1 MAVDSSITY
10 FLHKKNIIKEV
21 NNTRKELVMVRWLIY
36 INVVAGLSMANRKEL
51 TADELRQLADKIR
64 FVAKTFGSVA
74 DEMDNRKLQ
83 SLSIKGIDTLQ
94 KVLIPRL
101 NGSLAS
107 AMRAI
112 AEADASDESTAL

>member
-1 MAVDSSITY
+1 
-10 FLHKKNIIKEV
+10 
-21 NNTRKELVMVRWLIY
+21 
-36 INVVAGLSMANRKEL
+36 MANRKEL
-51 TADELRQLADKIR
+51 TADELRQLADKIH